1 MKNDAGGG
9 SGDREAEE
17 GRSHLEMAHVF
28 CSL

>member
-9 SGDREAEE
+9 SGDREAEA